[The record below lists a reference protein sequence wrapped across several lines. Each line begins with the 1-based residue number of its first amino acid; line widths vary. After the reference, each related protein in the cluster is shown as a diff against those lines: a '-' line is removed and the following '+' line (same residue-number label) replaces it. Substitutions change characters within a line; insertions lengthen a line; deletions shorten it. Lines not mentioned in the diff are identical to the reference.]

1 MAVNGNSV
9 ATFAAANV
17 ILNSVRNDTGNVTNA
32 VYYNTTTK
40 EITYSILSQIANGG
54 TSISIPSSGGTLEFY
69 LGGYAGGGITY
80 DGFNGTSIV
89 IGAYSSQSGNGT
101 IALGSF
107 AGNSNQGLNSIAIGQ
122 NTGQTNQGTRS
133 IAVGPSSGGI
143 NQGNS
148 AVALGWGAGFTG
160 QGANSIAIGQDAGQ
174 TNQPSNSI
182 ILNATGGVLN
192 GTNSGLY
199 VAPVRND
206 TGNIAQ
212 VVTYNT
218 STKELTYA
226 NTINLAGNVS
236 AGNVNVT
243 GNVTGSSSNV
253 TLVSGSY
260 SWTFD
265 NTSAVSFPG
274 PARLA
279 VYANATARDA
289 AITSPQT
296 GMMVYVTG
304 VGMQVRG
311 ATAWNTITGTGT

>member
-1 MAVNGNSV
+1 
-9 ATFAAANV
+9 
-17 ILNSVRNDTGNVTNA
+17 
-32 VYYNTTTK
+32 
-40 EITYSILSQIANGG
+40 
-54 TSISIPSSGGTLEFY
+54 
-69 LGGYAGGGITY
+69 
-80 DGFNGTSIV
+80 
-89 IGAYSSQSGNGT
+89 
-101 IALGSF
+101 
-107 AGNSNQGLNSIAIGQ
+107 
-122 NTGQTNQGTRS
+122 
-133 IAVGPSSGGI
+133 
-143 NQGNS
+143 
-148 AVALGWGAGFTG
+148 
-160 QGANSIAIGQDAGQ
+160 
-174 TNQPSNSI
+174 
-182 ILNATGGVLN
+182 
-192 GTNSGLY
+192 LY

>member
-1 MAVNGNSV
+1 M
-9 ATFAAANV
+9 TNV
-17 ILNSVRNDTGNVTNA
+17 
-32 VYYNTTTK
+32 VYFNTTTK
-40 EITYSILSQIANGG
+40 EVTYGPTSAGA
-54 TSISIPSSGGTLEFY
+54 SIS
-69 LGGYAGGGITY
+69 
-80 DGFNGTSIV
+80 NGTSNVRIATSGGNISFNINGSAAGFITNEFPLKSSV
-89 IGAYSSQSGNGT
+89 ALGVGAGTLGNGG
-101 IALGSF
+101 IAIGYTAGSL
-107 AGNSNQGLNSIAIGQ
+107 NQGFTSIAIGPEA
-122 NTGQTNQGTRS
+122 GRDNQGITA
-133 IAVGPSSGGI
+133 IAIGTQAGLSTQGDQGIAIGVLAGSS
-143 NQGNS
+143 
-148 AVALGWGAGFTG
+148 G
-160 QGANSIAIGQDAGQ
+160 QGANAIAIGRGAGK
-174 TNQPSNSI
+174 TNQSANSI
-182 ILNATGGVLN
+182 IINATGSDLN
-192 GTNSGLY
+192 GANSGLY

-218 STKELTYA
+218 STKEVTYA

-265 NTSAVSFPG
+265 NTSTVSFPG